1 MSLHRKSTGSVT
13 DLAWTGQLDSPKPYP
28 KFVERSFC
36 SLGHHVT
43 SGIVLMHAGSQT
55 FCLLGNLDEGDEMG

>member
-1 MSLHRKSTGSVT
+1 MRRPTPRP
-13 DLAWTGQLDSPKPYP
+13 AAGQNPNGCCRTKPYP